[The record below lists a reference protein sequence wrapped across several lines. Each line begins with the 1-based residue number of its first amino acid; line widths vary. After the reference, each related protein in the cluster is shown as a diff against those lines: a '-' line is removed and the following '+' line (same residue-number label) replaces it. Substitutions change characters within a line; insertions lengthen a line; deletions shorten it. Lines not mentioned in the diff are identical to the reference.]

1 MKNLKNYYKILE
13 SKISKIKTKKFQE
26 AIEPLGIWGNGAPT
40 GGLISQVAA
49 PINRA
54 GQWKIIAGLPGTGK
68 SSLLRQEYDYL
79 VSLYGVEGV
88 AVLAIGERPEEIQDI
103 WSGVLKLYSITSED
117 GLSSELHHKLC
128 ATVYAI
134 AVDSKI
140 RAVIIDSL
148 SGMARIIRTHPSL
161 DRDGMDAGGMKSS
174 VPEYIEHYIIR
185 ALKTRPLQDG
195 YTEDRVIVSSLLYG
209 EDNRSNKTLFESLRA
224 YCDSE
229 VILDYNKARKG
240 LFPAVDLGKSF
251 SRKENKFLSEEAL
264 SLLKNLRELGEEN
277 FEELIRVLS

>member
-1 MKNLKNYYKILE
+1 MKNLKNFYKILE

-148 SGMARIIRTHPSL
+148 SGMARIIKTHPSL

-174 VPEYIEHYIIR
+174 VPEYIEHYVIR
-185 ALKTRPLQDG
+185 ALKTRPVEGG

-209 EDNRSNKTLFESLRA
+209 EENRSNKTLFESLRA

-229 VILDYNKARKG
+229 VILNYNKARKG
-240 LFPAVDLGKSF
+240 LFPAVDLGRSF
-251 SRKENKFLSEEAL
+251 SRKENKFLGEEAL
-264 SLLKNLRELGEEN
+264 SLLKDLRELGEEN